1 MKQKGGASAAG
12 YSGPSPN
19 PDLEWRW
26 AHNIALARDPDDD
39 QVIVLIGTH
48 GQVPIKQDGTF
59 MPYTVQWDATKY
71 PGTVCGVQSTLFG
84 QVNFMA
90 DEDANQVARE
100 ITKQRVTIT
109 DDNAMVD
116 FAERLKRT
124 DTGMTEMRQGASF
137 LDELAQRY
145 DVEQQVL
152 PLLTS
157 SQPKEMDLLR
167 YAAFRYTPT
176 GVDDARTKEVS
187 LLNKEFLLD
196 CDEKNT
202 ARKTHNEWHIN
213 IFYKDI
219 RGHIRR
225 TDLFP
230 LLVSK
235 GAPLS
240 KNRSGMLA
248 TCKVTNTQ
256 NIVDALHVAGFRNIC
271 IVDLT
276 CFVFRQP
283 LTLGDEW
290 TLKGDHFSRILGN
303 MIERYKYMLVK
314 KGSVRSSIPGYAALS
329 PREIQHFRSQ
339 YELLVQAVCRRDS
352 AAVDGP
358 RCAIQLAEITE
369 AERKRIEIEIS
380 ARRRKRRKNR
390 RPSVAVVKV
399 GTNKLKP
406 KNLPVG
412 SVRKLSIDTML
423 RNSAARAA
431 RLRLKPSKKSSMGAD
446 SSSMDTGN
454 EFSTGSDSDSSM
466 GSKNGSPGSPTT
478 SMGGRRRTR
487 KLQKRRKTNVRR
499 RRGSRFAIA
508 GAGRL

>member
-1 MKQKGGASAAG
+1 MVKRGGASAAG
-12 YSGPSPN
+12 YSGPTPN
-19 PDLEWRW
+19 PELEWRW
-26 AHNIALARDPDDD
+26 AQNIALARDDD
-39 QVIVLIGTH
+39 QVFVLIGTH

-59 MPYTVQWDATKY
+59 MPHTVRWDAAKY

-90 DEDANQVARE
+90 DEDATQVARE
-100 ITKQRVTIT
+100 ITKQPITIT
-109 DDNAMVD
+109 SDNAMVD
-116 FAERLKRT
+116 FAERLKRI
-124 DTGMTEMRQGASF
+124 DTGMTEMRQGASY
-137 LDELAQRY
+137 LDELKQRY
-145 DVEQQVL
+145 DAEQQVL

-157 SQPKEMDLLR
+157 SQPKEMDMLR

-176 GVDDARTKEVS
+176 GVDDAPTKEVS

-196 CDEKNT
+196 CDESST

-219 RGHIRR
+219 KGEIRR
-225 TDLFP
+225 ADLFP

-240 KNRSGMLA
+240 KSRSGMLA
-248 TCKVTNTQ
+248 SCKVTNTQ
-256 NIVDALHVAGFRNIC
+256 NIVDALHVAGFLNIC
-271 IVDLT
+271 IIDLT

-290 TLKGDHFSRILGN
+290 TLEGDHFSKILGK

-314 KGSVRSSIPGYAALS
+314 KGSVRTSIPGYATLS
-329 PREIQHFRSQ
+329 AQEIQRFRSQ
-339 YELLVQAVCRRDS
+339 YELLLQAVCRRDS

-358 RCAIQLAEITE
+358 RCAIQLAEIAE
-369 AERKRIEIEIS
+369 AERMRLEMEIS
-380 ARRRKRRKNR
+380 TRRRKRRKHR
-390 RPSVAVVKV
+390 KRSVAVVKV

-412 SVRKLSIDTML
+412 SVRKLSIDAML

-431 RLRLKPSKKSSMGAD
+431 RLRLKPSKKSSTD

-454 EFSTGSDSDSSM
+454 DFSTGSDSDSSM
-466 GSKNGSPGSPTT
+466 GSKSGSPTT
-478 SMGGRRRTR
+478 MGGRRRRTR
-487 KLQKRRKTNVRR
+487 KLQKRSKTNMIH
-499 RRGSRFAIA
+499 RRGGS
-508 GAGRL
+508 GRNNK